1 MANNQISSTAE
12 ERRSTGGSD
21 ISRRSLF
28 QAAAGVGLAA
38 TAGCVG
44 QLSTPNSPEWP
55 ARQIEIISPWG
66 AGGGADRTSRAVARA
81 AEQHTDVSWIVTNKT
96 GGSGAVG
103 MSAVVNADASGYTV
117 GFTAPEICLYEHL
130 NMVELGP
137 DDITPIMQYT
147 QLPAAL
153 VVSENAKYTS
163 LDDFLA
169 YADSNS
175 EPVQMGTSGIGSS
188 WQMAGAAFADEA
200 GISVD
205 YVPYDGA
212 SSAITATA
220 GGEVDC
226 ATVGAPEVAS
236 QVRDGSLTALGVMH
250 DEQVEALPETPTM
263 QSQGVDVTIGS
274 WGAHFAPPG
283 LPDDVLDS
291 MVEVYNTIYE
301 DEKFKQFMK
310 NNNFIRLKRGPDE
323 LQQFL
328 NERYEYY
335 GKLVEKIGI
344 SL

>member
-1 MANNQISSTAE
+1 MANNQNSLTAE
-12 ERRSTGGSD
+12 ARRSTGESP
-21 ISRRSLF
+21 ISRRSFF
-28 QAAAGVGLAA
+28 QVAAGIGITA
-38 TAGCVG
+38 TSGCVG
-44 QLSTPNSPEWP
+44 QLSTTSGPEWP
-55 ARQIEIISPWG
+55 ASQIEIIAPWG

-81 AEQHTDVSWIVTNKT
+81 AERYTDVSWIVTNKT

-130 NMVELGP
+130 NMVELSP
-137 DDITPIMQYT
+137 DNITPIMQYT
-147 QLPAAL
+147 KLPATL
-153 VVSENAKYTS
+153 VVSENANYTT

-169 YADSNS
+169 YADSSS

-205 YVPYDGA
+205 YIPYDGA
-212 SSAITATA
+212 SSAISATA

-226 ATVGAPEVAS
+226 ATVGVPEVAS

-250 DEQVEALPETPTM
+250 DEQLEALPETPTM
-263 QSQGVDVTIGS
+263 RSQGIDVNLGS

-291 MVEVYNTIYE
+291 MVEVYNSVYE
-301 DEKFKQFMK
+301 DDKFKKFMR

-323 LQQFL
+323 LEQFL
-328 NERYEYY
+328 NKRYEYY
-335 GKLVEKIGI
+335 GQLVEKLGI